1 MKKLAT
7 LISFLIVGLV
17 SYWSFI
23 DMKPQKPLQES
34 SDPTEFSMNN
44 ALMHLKNISLN
55 VHHVG
60 STEHKT
66 VQKYIVAEL
75 EKLGL
80 KPHIQTQTVINK
92 KWFAGTTTENIIA
105 KIEGDQNSKS
115 LVLLSHYDSGPH
127 SSFGASDAGSGV
139 VTILEGVRAF
149 LAKNTKP
156 KNDIIIVISDAEE
169 LGLLGAQAFVNHH
182 EWAKNVGLVL
192 NFEARGSGGPS
203 YMLMETNGKNGKLL
217 SEFVKANPTYPAAN
231 SLMYSIYKTLP
242 NDTDLTVFREQGD
255 IEGFNFAFIGD
266 HFDYHTAQDT
276 YQRIDHTTLS
286 HQADY
291 FTTTL
296 NHFAYANLNDLK
308 SDKDYVYVN
317 FPGIKLLSY
326 PFSWVYPMLIG
337 ACMLLLVI
345 LFFGISLNR
354 LNGRAI
360 AKGLFVFL
368 GMVIIQG
375 GISFGLWKFI
385 TMIHPGYTD
394 ILHGF
399 TYNGYEY
406 IAAFFFLNL
415 WLGMKLYQTFAR
427 KNKIVNL
434 LIGPVLIWIIING
447 LIAAYLKGAGFFI
460 IPVFFALLILMIEVF
475 MNLEDRS
482 KKMLFTILSIPTI
495 YMFAPT
501 IKMFPVGLGL
511 KNVFISAIIFGL
523 VFGLLIQTFHLRK
536 TKWPIKFSGVFAL
549 VFFGLATFNSGFDT
563 DKKKPNSLVYVQ
575 NMTEN
580 KAFFGTYNSVLDDF
594 TNPYFGDTKEGDHL
608 KSAETKSK
616 YTTRFT
622 YATETEN
629 RKIPTSSIS
638 IELDTVIEG
647 KRFLD
652 LRITPAR
659 KVNKYEFST
668 RKKISLDGFKVNGAL
683 VNEGNTYSRNKG
695 TFLVYHMGNS
705 DQELRLSFSLEVGT
719 EVPIIIN
726 EISYDLLANSLF
738 DIKPRTKEMMPMPF
752 ITNDAIIVTNE
763 VTF

>member
-7 LISFLIVGLV
+7 LISFLIVVLV

-23 DMKPQKPLQES
+23 DMKPQKALKES
-34 SDPTEFSMNN
+34 SNPTEFSLNN
-44 ALMHLKNISLN
+44 ALMHLKKISLD

-60 STEHKT
+60 SSEHKT
-66 VQKYIVAEL
+66 VQKYIIAEL

-80 KPHIQTQTVINK
+80 KPQIQTQTVINK
-92 KWFAGTTTENIIA
+92 KWVAGTTTENIIA
-105 KIEGDQNSKS
+105 KIEGEQNSKS
-115 LVLLSHYDSGPH
+115 LVLLSHYDSSPH

-139 VTILEGVRAF
+139 VTILEGIRAF

-182 EWAKNVGLVL
+182 EWGKNVGLVL

-217 SEFVKANPTYPAAN
+217 SEFAKANPTYPAAN
-231 SLMYSIYKTLP
+231 SLMYSIYKKLP

-255 IEGFNFAFIGD
+255 IDGFNFAFIGD

-276 YQRIDHTTLS
+276 YERIDHTTLS

-291 FTTTL
+291 ITTTL
-296 NHFAYANLNDLK
+296 NHFAFSNLNDLK

-317 FPGIKLLSY
+317 FPGITLLTY
-326 PFSWVYPMLIG
+326 PFSWVYPLLIG
-337 ACMLLLVI
+337 VCVLFLII

-354 LNGRAI
+354 LNGKAI
-360 AKGLFVFL
+360 AKGLFMFL

-375 GISFGLWKFI
+375 GISFGLWKVI
-385 TMIHPGYTD
+385 TMIHPGYND

-427 KNKIVNL
+427 KNKPVNL
-434 LIGPVLIWIIING
+434 LIGPVLIWIILNG

-460 IPVFFALLILMIEVF
+460 IPVFCALFILMIEIF

-482 KKMLFTILSIPTI
+482 KKILFTILSIPTI
-495 YMFAPT
+495 YMFAPM

-511 KNVFISAIIFGL
+511 KNLFISAVIFGL
-523 VFGLLIQTFHLRK
+523 AFGLLIYTFHLRK
-536 TKWPIKFSGVFAL
+536 TKWPIKFSGLLAL
-549 VFFGLATFNSGFDT
+549 IFFGLATFNSGFDI

-575 NMTEN
+575 NTTEN
-580 KAFFGTYNSVLDDF
+580 KAFFGTYNSVLDEY
-594 TNPYFGDTKEGDHL
+594 TNPYFGNKKEGDNL

-616 YTTRFT
+616 YNTRFR
-622 YATETEN
+622 YATETQN
-629 RKIPTSSIS
+629 RNIPASSIS
-638 IELDTVIEG
+638 IDLDTVIET

-652 LRITPAR
+652 IKITPAR
-659 KVNKYEFST
+659 KVNKFEFST
-668 RKKISLDGFKVNGAL
+668 RKKIFLDSFKVNGAL
-683 VNEGNTYSRNKG
+683 VNEGKTYSRNRG
-695 TFLVYHMGNS
+695 TFLIYHMGNS
-705 DQELRLSFSLEVGT
+705 DQDLRLSFSVEAGT

-726 EISYDLLANSLF
+726 EISYDLLSNSLF
-738 DIKPRTKEMMPMPF
+738 DIKPRTNEMMPMPF
-752 ITNDAIIVTNE
+752 VTNDAIIVTSE